1 MQLSDISALVP
12 EIILACVG
20 MTILLLELVIK
31 RKSVIAAFTLAGAL
45 AAILALKTVPGAPF
59 DGMFIGDPYSVFFKF
74 VFLIN
79 LIFSVLISSK
89 YLESEGAL
97 RGEYYALLALATTG
111 MMVMASAGDLILLY
125 LGLELMALSTYIL
138 AGFVRHDFKGN
149 EAAIKYFLMG
159 AFSSAVLLYATS
171 FVYGLTGTTNLRAI
185 AEYISANDVAKNPML
200 MVSIAMF
207 IVSFG
212 FKIAAA
218 PFHMWAPDVYEGAPT
233 PVTAFMSVGP
243 KAAGF
248 AVFARVFM
256 TAFPLQQIHWAY
268 VLIPVAV
275 LTMAVGSILAIQ
287 QTNIKRML
295 AYSSIAHAGYAM
307 LGIVAGTQEGVSAM
321 MNYMLIYVF
330 MNVGAFSI
338 VIMLRSAENGFQDI
352 SDYQGLAKR
361 RPMVAALMLIF
372 MFSLTGIPPTAG
384 FIGKFFIFKS
394 LIQVGYIWPAV
405 LAAVFSAVSAFFYL
419 RIVMYVYMKPPK
431 DEAEDEEHAVHAH
444 SGSAHEAPAGFLK
457 APGDHSG
464 IPAQE
469 PFSPAL
475 GTAAVCAAAMSL
487 IIGILPQTFIEF
499 ARAAVFG
506 Y

>member
-394 LIQVGYIWPAV
+394 LIQVGYIWP
-405 LAAVFSAVSAFFYL
+405 FS
-419 RIVMYVYMKPPK
+419 I
-431 DEAEDEEHAVHAH
+431 
-444 SGSAHEAPAGFLK
+444 
-457 APGDHSG
+457 
-464 IPAQE
+464 
-469 PFSPAL
+469 
-475 GTAAVCAAAMSL
+475 
-487 IIGILPQTFIEF
+487 
-499 ARAAVFG
+499 
-506 Y
+506 